1 MSYFLD
7 QFRDN
12 FSNFEWKFAVLIL
25 LIRSLFLR
33 PEYEFCVDRFSS
45 FMQAFKRLNGL
56 ICEDTKFL
64 DNLYETFELK
74 LYLGGIGINSIFD
87 TFYEKFYEIIKDP
100 NVIENN
106 VILRRIFEKNYRN
119 LSNYLKNVT
128 FEEQVGFLKTL
139 YKFSDLWKRRIR

>member
-56 ICEDTKFL
+56 KSDFRSKPLRQVKIS
-64 DNLYETFELK
+64 YEL
-74 LYLGGIGINSIFD
+74 NC
-87 TFYEKFYEIIKDP
+87 
-100 NVIENN
+100 
-106 VILRRIFEKNYRN
+106 
-119 LSNYLKNVT
+119 
-128 FEEQVGFLKTL
+128 
-139 YKFSDLWKRRIR
+139 